1 MKQRILKKYEELWD
15 NIRNFI
21 RSITNNSD
29 DHDKKYMKIK
39 YNWDDDLPLNKT
51 LKLRNMVIIVRSVFL
66 EGNRYY
72 PQVFLNECLCK
83 KFLKELMLM
92 KQVHQKSVI
101 FGTIGIFG

>member
-39 YNWDDDLPLNKT
+39 NN
-51 LKLRNMVIIVRSVFL
+51 
-66 EGNRYY
+66 
-72 PQVFLNECLCK
+72 
-83 KFLKELMLM
+83 
-92 KQVHQKSVI
+92 
-101 FGTIGIFG
+101 